1 MKFSCKVIAR
11 SSKNEVVG
19 IEKLSRLG
27 FDFVRK
33 DKDMPEIKV
42 YTRAVPVDGKAN
54 KEVISLLSEAL
65 GVAKSKIKIVK
76 GETSNKKI
84 IEVDD

>member
-1 MKFSCKVIAR
+1 MKFSCKVITR

-27 FDFVRK
+27 LDFVRK
-33 DKDMPEIKV
+33 DKDMSEIKV
-42 YTRAVPVDGKAN
+42 YTKAVPVDGKAN
-54 KEVISLLSEAL
+54 KEVVALLAEAL
-65 GVAKSKIKIVK
+65 HVPKFRVKIVK
-76 GETSNKKI
+76 GETSNKKL

>member
-1 MKFSCKVIAR
+1 MKFSCKVITR

-54 KEVISLLSEAL
+54 KEVVSLLSEAL
-65 GVAKSKIKIVK
+65 GKPKSKIKIVK

>member
-1 MKFSCKVIAR
+1 MKFSCKVITR

-54 KEVISLLSEAL
+54 KEVVGLLSEAL
-65 GVAKSKIKIVK
+65 GKPKSKIKIVK

>member
-11 SSKNEVVG
+11 SSKDEVIG

-27 FDFVRK
+27 LDFVRM
-33 DKDMPEIKV
+33 DLDIPEIRV
-42 YTRAVPVDGKAN
+42 YTKAVPVDGKAN
-54 KEVISLLSEAL
+54 KEVVRLLSEAL
-65 GVAKSKIKIVK
+65 RVPKSRIKIVK

>member
-1 MKFSCKVIAR
+1 MKFSCKVITR

-54 KEVISLLSEAL
+54 KEVISLLSEVL
-65 GVAKSKIKIVK
+65 GKPKSRIRIVK

>member
-1 MKFSCKVIAR
+1 MKFSCKVITR

-33 DKDMPEIKV
+33 DKDMPEIKI
-42 YTRAVPVDGKAN
+42 YTKAVPVDGKAN
-54 KEVISLLSEAL
+54 KEVINLLSEAL
-65 GVAKSKIKIVK
+65 GVAKSKIRIVR

>member
-1 MKFSCKVIAR
+1 VITR

-27 FDFVRK
+27 LDFVRK
-33 DKDMPEIKV
+33 DKDIPEIRV
-42 YTRAVPVDGKAN
+42 YTKAVPVDGKAN
-54 KEVISLLSEAL
+54 KEVLVLLAEAL
-65 GVAKSKIKIVK
+65 HVPKSRVRIVK

>member
-1 MKFSCKVIAR
+1 MKFTCKVITR

-19 IEKLSRLG
+19 IENLSRLG
-27 FDFVRK
+27 LDFVK
-33 DKDMPEIKV
+33 KNLDLPEIKV
-42 YTRAVPVDGKAN
+42 YTKAVPVDGKAN

-65 GVAKSKIKIVK
+65 KRPKSRIRIVK